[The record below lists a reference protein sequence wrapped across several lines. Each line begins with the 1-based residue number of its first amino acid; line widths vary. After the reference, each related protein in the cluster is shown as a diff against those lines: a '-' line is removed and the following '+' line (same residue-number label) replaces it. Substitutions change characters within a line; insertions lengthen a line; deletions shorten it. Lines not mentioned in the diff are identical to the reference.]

1 MFGIGAGEFVVILIV
16 ALIVFGPGKLPEV
29 GRAIGKGLR
38 EFRKAQAALSQTLNS
53 IDEPEKK
60 SGDEK
65 SATVTQ
71 TPVAEKILPAENN
84 SPATEKTS
92 PVEKSVDEKIS
103 SATEKFSPVEKSGD
117 EKISSATE
125 KTSPVEKSVDEK
137 ISSATEKFSPV
148 EKSAAEKSATVEKS
162 VAEKSVE
169 TSPPTVTTD
178 EIIKLAKESPLVKEN
193 HHEKISDGHS
203 VDVADNA
210 ERTSPAGARSSSN
223 GVDKQP

>member
-71 TPVAEKILPAENN
+71 TP
-84 SPATEKTS
+84 ATEKTS

-103 SATEKFSPVEKSGD
+103 SATEK
-117 EKISSATE
+117 
-125 KTSPVEKSVDEK
+125 TSPVEKN
-137 ISSATEKFSPV
+137 
-148 EKSAAEKSATVEKS
+148 
-162 VAEKSVE
+162 VAEKPVAE
-169 TSPPTVTTD
+169 KNSPPTVTTD